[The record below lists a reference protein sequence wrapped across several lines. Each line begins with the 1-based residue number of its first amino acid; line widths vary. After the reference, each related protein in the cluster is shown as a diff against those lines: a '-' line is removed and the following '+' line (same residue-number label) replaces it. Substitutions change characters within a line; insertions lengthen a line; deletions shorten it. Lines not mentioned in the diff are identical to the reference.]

1 MSCRPMCALVHTAP
15 APLPLRVQVSR
26 AMCSVPPTPRS
37 NGPPYVAGGPRFFPS
52 PPLLVGPDTVT
63 VVRFDDKSTTVHRV
77 GAPPATSTMSGHGGA
92 DYFLMKSFVAAVGT
106 GDPSHL
112 LSGPEETLGRGACL
126 RIHSVTVCVACVCA
140 CVCAC
145 VRVCLH
151 VPASVHNRTCHVF
164 GACCLSRPQSPT

>member
-1 MSCRPMCALVHTAP
+1 VWVWQAMCVRSTRVFGTKGELVGNGEGTCGRLRSAYVDCGALVHTAP

-26 AMCSVPPTPRS
+26 AMCLVPPHTSQQR
-37 NGPPYVAGGPRFFPS
+37 PPVRCRWSPCFPS
-52 PPLLVGPDTVT
+52 PLLVGPDTVT

-92 DYFLMKSFVAAVGT
+92 DYFLMKSFVAAVAT

-126 RIHSVTVCVACVCA
+126 RI
-140 CVCAC
+140 
-145 VRVCLH
+145 L
-151 VPASVHNRTCHVF
+151 
-164 GACCLSRPQSPT
+164 